1 MHIKTRKLT
10 TCAVLIALAVAVTV
24 FTIRFGD
31 VFELSLAPVVVM
43 TASVYLGPLY
53 GAVCGIAADFLGTL
67 ALGTGYNPI
76 FAVTWFLYGV
86 IPGLMIKKIPASF
99 PRSLATVCVTQV
111 ICSLLLNTLWIYLFY
126 GAGLSVVRFVGSV
139 CSLGIYIVLF
149 YLAQK
154 GIARFSKTT
163 LREIT

>member
-1 MHIKTRKLT
+1 MCRFDSARSRCHGVHYKVRGRVLT
-10 TCAVLIALAVAVTV
+10 VTINFIISIYIFIILTSINTSNIIISKIYREV
-24 FTIRFGD
+24 
-31 VFELSLAPVVVM
+31 
-43 TASVYLGPLY
+43 
-53 GAVCGIAADFLGTL
+53 
-67 ALGTGYNPI
+67 NP
-76 FAVTWFLYGV
+76 YGV